1 VDERRSSAALQR
13 YLSSAGSIINTS
25 GFRFWIGTA
34 FINPQRI
41 RAIRV
46 EAEHR
51 CRGEGPWIVSSSE
64 GVTPAH
70 VCALLRV
77 RAFNIDLA
85 EGIRQQRDV
94 EGADLVPHAGEEHAA
109 WLEVL
114 DIRS

>member
-1 VDERRSSAALQR
+1 VDERRSSAASQR
-13 YLSSAGSIINTS
+13 CLSSAGSIINTS

-34 FINPQRI
+34 FINPQL

-46 EAEHR
+46 EAENR

-85 EGIRQQRDV
+85 EGNRQQRDV
-94 EGADLVPHAGEEHAA
+94 EGADLVRHAGEEQAA